1 MSARLLSLI
10 VPVYFE
16 EECIERFLEETT
28 AVLDRLEQS
37 GNEDERLR
45 YEIVFVDDGSRDRT
59 VPLLLAAAAQNDRV
73 KLVELS
79 YNHGKQGALTAGIA
93 HASGDLLLMMDPD
106 LQDPPAEIPRFI
118 AAIDEGY
125 DLVFGVRA
133 EKRDG
138 WLNVLFSKLFWW
150 LLRRFTGLGLPKN
163 LAVMRIF
170 NRAFAD
176 RFLRYREQN
185 RFLEGLFVHVGLRQS
200 TLTIQQRERFAGVSK
215 FTFGR
220 KLELAFTAILD
231 FSDLPLRLTMRV
243 GLAMVACSAL
253 AGCALVIVKLL
264 NYELLVGWPSL
275 MVALCGGFGLQI
287 FFLGVVG
294 HYVGRTYRESKQRPL
309 FSVKAR
315 TNLAP
320 REGDDG

>member
-1 MSARLLSLI
+1 
-10 VPVYFE
+10 
-16 EECIERFLEETT
+16 
-28 AVLDRLEQS
+28 
-37 GNEDERLR
+37 
-45 YEIVFVDDGSRDRT
+45 
-59 VPLLLAAAAQNDRV
+59 VPLLLAAAAQDERL

-106 LQDPPAEIPRFI
+106 LQDPPDEIPRFV
-118 AAIDEGY
+118 AAIDRGF

-133 EKRDG
+133 EKRDH
-138 WLNVLFSKLFWW
+138 WLNVWFSRLFWW
-150 LLRRFTGLGLPKN
+150 LLRRFTGLPLPRN

-185 RFLEGLFVHVGLRQS
+185 RFIEGLFVHVGLRQS
-200 TLTIQQRERFAGVSK
+200 TLTIQQRARFAGVSK

-220 KLELAFTAILD
+220 KLDLAFTAILD

-243 GLAMVACSAL
+243 GLSMVFVAAL
-253 AGCALVIVKLL
+253 AALALVIVKLL
-264 NYELLVGWPSL
+264 NYTLLVGWPSV

-294 HYVGRTYRESKQRPL
+294 HYVGRLYREAKHRPL

-320 REGDDG
+320 REGQDG